1 VVLATPV
8 LAIRH
13 LFSELGPLLA
23 PGTIVTDAA
32 STKADV
38 ERWAARFLPP
48 QVRFVGGHPMA
59 GKETAG
65 IDHADGTLFRG
76 RTWCIVPPPRAD
88 TAAVETVTRLAVDAR
103 ATTVRMDAAAHD
115 RAVAATSHLPFMAS
129 VALCRAVVTRPEFA
143 QMAPVAGTGL
153 RDTTRLASGDA
164 VMHRDICL
172 TNRDNLARELEA
184 FAAHVADL
192 ATLVR
197 RLPESDSAAGDPAL
211 ADLEHLFVRLK
222 ATRDGWLHGRLTD
235 RPIVQPPVT
244 FEAGG

>member
-38 ERWAARFLPP
+38 ERWAAQFLPP

-65 IDHADGTLFRG
+65 IDHADGTLFQG

-88 TAAVETVTRLAVDAR
+88 PAAVEAVTRLAADTG
-103 ATTVRMDAAAHD
+103 ATTVRLDAAAHD
-115 RAVAATSHLPFMAS
+115 WAVAATSHLPSMAS
-129 VALCRAVVTRPEFA
+129 VALCRSVVVRPEFA
-143 QMAPVAGTGL
+143 QLAPVAGTGL

-192 ATLVR
+192 AALVR
-197 RLPESDSAAGDPAL
+197 RLPEPDSAGGHPAL
-211 ADLEHLFVRLK
+211 ADLGNLLAQLK
-222 ATRDGWLHGRLTD
+222 ELRDDWVTN
-235 RPIVQPPVT
+235 RPITPTP
-244 FEAGG
+244 AGIVRADSG